1 MFRFVTSLVS
11 ALFSG
16 LRSRR
21 DLILENLA
29 LRQQLA
35 TILQKHQPRI
45 RPADRLFWVLMR
57 RFWSKWADTVIIVR
71 PKTVNAW
78 HRAGFSIYWRWL
90 SRSGHRPGRP
100 SLDKQIRDPVHR
112 MANENG

>member
-29 LRQQLA
+29 LRQQRA

-57 RFWSKWADTVIIVR
+57 RFWSKWAD
-71 PKTVNAW
+71 NCH
-78 HRAGFSIYWRWL
+78 HREAQDRHCLASNRL
-90 SRSGHRPGRP
+90 LLLLEVAVQVAERHRLPIGSMGCPTAPGG
-100 SLDKQIRDPVHR
+100 LLL
-112 MANENG
+112 